1 MEALHH
7 QRGPALNS
15 AGATRRTCSLK
26 IESSVCNTL
35 PVIPRHLAATVERAA
50 TQYPV
55 VSVNGPR
62 QSGKT
67 TLLRSA
73 FPGHRYISLES
84 PDERAFALEDPRGFL
99 GRLDGPAILDEAQ
112 RAPDLFSYI
121 QSIVDDDP
129 TPGRFLL
136 SGSRNFLLMQ
146 RISQSLA
153 GRVRLT
159 SLLPF
164 SLAELTRRDAP
175 SAGDLLAAG
184 PRRPAPDGAWTDH
197 AVRGFYPR
205 IHDRGLDAGE
215 WLAQYFQTYLE
226 RDVRDLTQ
234 VGDLE
239 AFGRFVR
246 LCAGRAGGLLNLS
259 GLGND
264 CGVSHDTARRW
275 LSVLEA
281 SFVTFRLQPYHR
293 HFNKRLTKRPKLYF
307 VDTGLLCWLLRIRDA
322 DQLTTHAA
330 RGAVFE
336 NLVIAETLK
345 AVCNAGQPPDLY
357 FWRDHQD
364 HEVDLLVET
373 PDGPHAVE
381 IKSGET
387 VAGDFFKGI
396 THWRSLSGQ
405 SAPATL
411 VYGGRESYT
420 RGGVDVRA
428 WRDWV

>member
-1 MEALHH
+1 M
-7 QRGPALNS
+7 
-15 AGATRRTCSLK
+15 
-26 IESSVCNTL
+26 
-35 PVIPRHLAATVERAA
+35 IPRHLADRLRRAA
-50 TQYPV
+50 AQYPV

-67 TLLRSA
+67 TLLRA
-73 FPGHRYISLES
+73 TFPRHRYVSLEL
-84 PDERAFALEDPRGFL
+84 PDERAFALDDPRGFL
-99 GRLDGPAILDEAQ
+99 GRFTDPVILDEVQ

-121 QSIVDDDP
+121 QVLVDDDP
-129 TPGRFLL
+129 APGRFLL
-136 SGSRNFLLMQ
+136 SGSRNFLLME

-153 GRVRLT
+153 GRVRLS

-164 SLAELTRRDAP
+164 SLAELARRSVPAIE
-175 SAGDLLAAG
+175 DLLASG
-184 PRRPAPDGAWTDH
+184 IRNPAPLGTWTEH

-259 GLGND
+259 ELGND
-264 CGVSHDTARRW
+264 AGISHDTSRRW
-275 LSVLEA
+275 LSLLEA
-281 SFVTFRLQPYHR
+281 SFVAFRLPPYHR
-293 HFNKRLTKRPKLYF
+293 SFNKRLTKRPKLYF

-322 DQLTTHAA
+322 EQLGSHAA

-336 NLVIAETLK
+336 NLIVAEALK
-345 AVCNAGQPPDLY
+345 VRCNAGAPPDLH
-357 FWRDHQD
+357 FWRDHRGNEID
-364 HEVDLLVET
+364 LVVDT
-373 PDGPHAVE
+373 ADGPHAVE
-381 IKSGET
+381 MKSGET
-387 VAGDFFKGI
+387 VSGDFFKGI
-396 THWRSLSGQ
+396 ANWRSLAGS
-405 SAPATL
+405 SAPASV
-411 VYGGRESYT
+411 VYGGGESYV
-420 RGGVDVRA
+420 RGEVDVRA